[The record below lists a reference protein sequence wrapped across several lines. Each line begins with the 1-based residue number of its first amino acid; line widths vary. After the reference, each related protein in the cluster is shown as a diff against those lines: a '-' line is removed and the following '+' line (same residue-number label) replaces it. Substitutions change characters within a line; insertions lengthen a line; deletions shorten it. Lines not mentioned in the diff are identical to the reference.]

1 MPLWYARS
9 SVYLGA
15 TVEKAIKAILDALEV
30 VEDNIPDGYYKHIA
44 MTKLQE
50 AALWVG
56 KDLVLKRKTG
66 E

>member
-1 MPLWYARS
+1 M
-9 SVYLGA
+9 
-15 TVEKAIKAILDALEV
+15 EKAIKAILDALEV

>member
-1 MPLWYARS
+1 MDKS
-9 SVYLGA
+9 
-15 TVEKAIKAILDALEV
+15 IQAILAALEV

-56 KDLVLKRKTG
+56 KDLVLKRKPG